1 MSEREPGIF
10 DDVAWERFLRIGA
23 LIAFVTATFVFTA
36 SEVLPGELS
45 AIAIGAIGS
54 IGVVT
59 AIIGFLIAAASTF
72 DHAEERA
79 DRASNPEAGPPEQR
93 GESPRTSDGSD
104 G

>member
-1 MSEREPGIF
+1 MSDPSIF

-45 AIAIGAIGS
+45 TIAIGAIGS
-54 IGVVT
+54 VAIVT

-72 DHAEERA
+72 DHAEARA
-79 DRASNPEAGPPEQR
+79 EGASQPVTDPPEEQD
-93 GESPRTSDGSD
+93 ENPRSSAGDDG
-104 G
+104 